1 MKHMKAF
8 FFFLD
13 SVVWVDM
20 SPRAMPVLQSIVPI
34 QTGIVRHLSVLFNIG
49 ASSRVIISSVEEK
62 SLI

>member
-20 SPRAMPVLQSIVPI
+20 SPRAVPVLQSIVPI
-34 QTGIVRHLSVLFNIG
+34 QTGIVRRLSVLFNIG
-49 ASSRVIISSVEEK
+49 ASSRVIIS
-62 SLI
+62 